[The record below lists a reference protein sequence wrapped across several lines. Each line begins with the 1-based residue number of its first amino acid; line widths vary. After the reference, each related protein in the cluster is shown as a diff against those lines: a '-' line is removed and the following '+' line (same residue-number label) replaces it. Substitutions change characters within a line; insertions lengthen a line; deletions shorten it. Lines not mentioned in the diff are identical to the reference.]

1 MEGTVAP
8 LESDKREMDYEITP
22 EEVKAKLD
30 AGAQFTLL
38 DVREPWE
45 FEASRI
51 EGAKLIP
58 MGEVPSRAHQ
68 ELDPEDHV
76 VVVCHHGVRS
86 MNVTVW
92 LRQQG
97 FEKAQS
103 MRGGIDAWSRR
114 VDGKLPMYPNARNMN
129 DMPAAA
135 IAMGVP
141 LVLETADSVPRVDA
155 WYTSNAPKSCTRSAQ
170 SGGVRYQCAGGSIMI
185 YAKGATQI
193 AFVPTFSHP

>member
-1 MEGTVAP
+1 MLLSKSASRSGRGSKEFLASGDVWHAAT
-8 LESDKREMDYEITP
+8 MDYEITP
-22 EEVKAKLD
+22 EEVKSKL
-30 AGAQFTLL
+30 AAAETLTLL

-45 FEASRI
+45 I
-51 EGAKLIP
+51 ETAAIAGAKLMP
-58 MGEVPSRAHQ
+58 MGDVPSRAHQ

-114 VDGKLPMYPNARNMN
+114 VDAKVPMY
-129 DMPAAA
+129 
-135 IAMGVP
+135 
-141 LVLETADSVPRVDA
+141 
-155 WYTSNAPKSCTRSAQ
+155 
-170 SGGVRYQCAGGSIMI
+170 
-185 YAKGATQI
+185 
-193 AFVPTFSHP
+193 